1 MIGLPYVTVTWVPRI
16 FGKCA
21 SRISLDPEIESGMIG
36 QPVFVAILNEP
47 LWNSPSSS
55 SLSVLPR
62 VPSGK
67 IQMEVPLLISSHPER
82 IICRPCLMSE
92 RSRNR
97 QWMSS
102 IQFFNSGMRE
112 SSFLATN
119 PQEPGTVV

>member
-1 MIGLPYVTVTWVPRI
+1 MELAELQLALRLAAGT
-16 FGKCA
+16 
-21 SRISLDPEIESGMIG
+21 
-36 QPVFVAILNEP
+36 
-47 LWNSPSSS
+47 
-55 SLSVLPR
+55 
-62 VPSGK
+62 SGK

-112 SSFLATN
+112 SSFFGDKSA
-119 PQEPGTVV
+119 GTRNRCIGYKDIEIAAVIADV